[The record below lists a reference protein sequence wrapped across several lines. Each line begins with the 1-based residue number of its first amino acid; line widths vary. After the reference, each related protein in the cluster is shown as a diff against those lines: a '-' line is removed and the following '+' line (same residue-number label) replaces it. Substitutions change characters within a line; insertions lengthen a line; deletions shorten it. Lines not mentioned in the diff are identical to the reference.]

1 MLVRQR
7 RYFCL
12 FTQRNEFNNMQLI
25 NTNTYFYFESIW
37 YRQCLKCENVS
48 VLNAI
53 NFIQKTAKEVQNY
66 LDYCF

>member
-12 FTQRNEFNNMQLI
+12 FTQRNEFLHDVYKDEHI
-25 NTNTYFYFESIW
+25 FYFDNIL
-37 YRQCLKCENVS
+37 YRQCLKCENVF

-53 NFIQKTAKEVQNY
+53 NFIQKSSKEVQNY
-66 LDYCF
+66 LG